1 MGWFLRDGNTR
12 SASMAPV
19 KVGVLGAGGRMGRAI
34 AEVASQDPAVT
45 LAALIEARGSA
56 AVGEERYGLR
66 VTDNLASSLAGL
78 NALIDFT
85 SPSACLDHAVL
96 AAQGPVPLVVGT
108 TGVDEAGRKKLNEL
122 AQKIPIVFSPNM
134 SVSANILFDVAE
146 RVAGLLPGYDA
157 EVLEIHHNLKK
168 DSPSGTAQRLA
179 DAVQRGRKAGRFV
192 YGRHGLVGERE
203 KEEIGVHAVRGGD
216 VVGDHTVLFLGNGE
230 RIELVHRVTS
240 RRAFASGAVV
250 AAKWV
255 VGKPV
260 GLYDMRDVLG
270 LSKA

>member
-1 MGWFLRDGNTR
+1 MGG
-12 SASMAPV
+12 
-19 KVGVLGAGGRMGRAI
+19 AI

-56 AVGEERYGLR
+56 AVGEDRYGLR
-66 VTDNLASSLAGL
+66 VTDNLAGSLAGL

-85 SPSACLDHAVL
+85 APSASLGHAVL
-96 AAQGPVPLVVGT
+96 AAEGNVPLVIGT
-108 TGVDEAGRKKLNEL
+108 TGVDEVGRNKLREL
-122 AQKIPIVFSPNM
+122 AEKIPIVFSPNM
-134 SVSANILFDVAE
+134 SLSANVLFDVVE
-146 RVAGLLPGYDA
+146 RVAALLPGYDA
-157 EVLEIHHNLKK
+157 EVVEIHHNLKK

-179 DAVQRGRKAGRFV
+179 DAVQRGRNAGRFV
-192 YGRHGLVGERE
+192 YGRHGLVGERK
-203 KEEIGVHAVRGGD
+203 KEEIGIHGVRGGD

-240 RRAFASGAVV
+240 RQAFATGAVV

-255 VGKPV
+255 VGKPA

-270 LSKA
+270 LAKR

>member
-1 MGWFLRDGNTR
+1 MV
-12 SASMAPV
+12 SV
-19 KVGVLGAGGRMGRAI
+19 KLGVLGAGGRMGRAV
-34 AEVASQDPAVT
+34 AEAARQDPAVE
-45 LAALIEARGSA
+45 LSALIDARGSA
-56 AVGEERYGLR
+56 AVGEERFGLR
-66 VTDNLASSLAGL
+66 VTDHLAASLTGL
-78 NALIDFT
+78 NVLIDFT
-85 SPSACLDHAVL
+85 APSASLAHAVL
-96 AAQGPVPLVVGT
+96 AAQERVPLVIGT
-108 TGVDEAGRKKLNEL
+108 TGVDEAGRQKLAEL

-134 SVSANILFDVAE
+134 SLSANILFDVVE
-146 RVAGLLPGYDA
+146 RVAALLPGYDA

-192 YGRHGLVGERE
+192 YGRHGLVGERK

-240 RRAFASGAVV
+240 RHAFAAGAVA

-255 VGKPV
+255 VGKPAA
-260 GLYDMRDVLG
+260 LYDMRDVLG
-270 LSKA
+270 LIRA

>member
-1 MGWFLRDGNTR
+1 
-12 SASMAPV
+12 MAIL
-19 KVGVLGAGGRMGRAI
+19 KIGVLGAGGRMGRSI
-34 AEVASQDPAVT
+34 AKLASEDAAVT
-45 LAALIEARGSA
+45 LAALLESRGSP

-66 VTDNLASSLAGL
+66 VTDTVAAALAEV

-85 SPSACLDHAVL
+85 APAASLGHAEM
-96 AAQGPVPLVVGT
+96 ASQAKVPLVVGT
-108 TGVDEAGRKKLNEL
+108 TGIDADGRKKLAE
-122 AQKIPIVFSPNM
+122 ASRRIPIVFSPNM
-134 SVSANILFDVAE
+134 SLSANVLFEAVE
-146 RVAGLLPGYDA
+146 RVARLLPGYDA
-157 EVLEIHHNLKK
+157 EVVEIHHHLKK

-179 DAVQRGRKAGRFV
+179 EVVQRGRNSGRFV
-192 YGRHGLVGERE
+192 YGRHGLVGERK

-240 RRAFASGAVV
+240 REAFAAGAIA

-255 VGKPV
+255 VGQPA